1 MHQSMEFNEWKEA
14 AIEVALERQIFKS
27 SYRKCSIKK
36 VFLQISQNSLQ
47 KICARMKLQ
56 DSVWNFVKKEIL
68 TEEFSCEFCEIFQN
82 IFFTEHLWTNAS
94 RYSSKYLFYIVSNLQ
109 KMPLKKSIFSKVA
122 GLQPATLIK
131 TEHVHRQNLI
141 CSALMQN
148 WCSYF
153 IEDLLVASSKW
164 IKTDILLN
172 IMIKERCDNFYL
184 TE

>member
-1 MHQSMEFNEWKEA
+1 MPQSMEFNEWKEA
-14 AIEVALERQIFKS
+14 AIEVVLEKQIFKS
-27 SYRKCSIKK
+27 SYWNCSVKK

-47 KICARMKLQ
+47 KICARMTQ

-122 GLQPATLIK
+122 GLQPATFIK

-153 IEDLLVASSKW
+153 IEDLLVATSKW
-164 IKTDILLN
+164 IKADILLN
-172 IMIKERCDNFYL
+172 IMIKERCDNFNL